1 MREKAGPSNGERD
14 EEDETEE
21 GVRTQ
26 SIRYCRAHVVHVQ
39 VWGRAGGS
47 LGQSAIDRVIESSI
61 RLPRASA
68 TDRGI
73 KRIQA
78 GLSVPYT
85 ETTFPSKTGRVGQHE
100 SDKQNR
106 IEWGHVRRT
115 V

>member
-14 EEDETEE
+14 EEDETGE
-21 GVRTQ
+21 GVRTP
-26 SIRYCRAHVVHVQ
+26 SIRHCRAHVVHVQ
-39 VWGRAGGS
+39 VWGRGGGS

-85 ETTFPSKTGRVGQHE
+85 ETTFPSKTG
-100 SDKQNR
+100 
-106 IEWGHVRRT
+106 
-115 V
+115 